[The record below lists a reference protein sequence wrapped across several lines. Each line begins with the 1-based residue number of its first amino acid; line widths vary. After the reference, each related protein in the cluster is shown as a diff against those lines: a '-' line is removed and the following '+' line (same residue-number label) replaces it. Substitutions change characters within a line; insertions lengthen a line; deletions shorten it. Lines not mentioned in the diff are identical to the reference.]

1 MKKLF
6 VSLLIVAT
14 VTLGLPS
21 NFKLEAAVGQATIDY
36 LLRARQSSW
45 ITQGLAAAG
54 QQNLNLDYLNGFEA
68 QHANDAAKAV
78 LAVVAAGHNPAD
90 YNGQN
95 FVQTLLGFQNN
106 NQLGAANLINDDK
119 WGIMA
124 LRAAGLPADHA
135 AIVNSKNY
143 ILQNQNQDG
152 SWSYQPGSVSS
163 SNNTA
168 AAIMALAEAGLTRN
182 DQVIVNA
189 LNYLRDFQNE
199 DGGFS
204 DNAGAVSDSAS
215 DAWMI
220 AALNKL
226 EIDPASWQRNNRNA
240 IQHLISLMLNDGSFP
255 YVAGEEQGNAVFTAQ
270 AAVALA
276 GKSWPVAR
284 IVIGGNDDNG
294 NNNELIDNDVANPN
308 DGGLVNRPKH
318 LRIEGANQTIC
329 DVEVEAATALQA
341 VERGAGLC
349 GYQYHITQSDF
360 GPYLDRVNNEASEG
374 ANGWMYRVNWVSP
387 QVGAADYDLRP
398 GDYVL
403 WAFGQFPL
411 LPLRLSL
418 SDDVVGLNEE
428 VTAVVEYFDEQQW
441 LPVVE
446 ARVQAGANV
455 YTTNQNGRAILSF
468 PERAAFDVYAS
479 KAGLIRS
486 QKQPLTIGSG
496 LTDALDL
503 RVNIEN
509 ANPGGGGNGGGNN
522 GGRLAFEIAMDN
534 LDFGTLR
541 PSATASRAVRVSNTG
556 DVDIYLE
563 ATVTGD
569 TVFTQGLALDARIWE
584 EYSANLPSQAGS
596 EVSVSLTV
604 PANYQSVGPKQGQL
618 VFWAIAR

>member
-1 MKKLF
+1 MKKIF
-6 VSLLIVAT
+6 ISLLIVAT

-21 NFKLEAAVGQATIDY
+21 NFKVEAAVAQATIDY

-45 ITQGLAAAG
+45 ITQGLSAAG
-54 QQNLNLDYLNGFEA
+54 QEDLSLEYLDNWQG
-68 QHANDAAKAV
+68 QHANDVSKAV
-78 LAVVAAGHNPAD
+78 LAVVAAGQNPND
-90 YNGQN
+90 FNGQN
-95 FVQTLLGFQNN
+95 LVQVLLDYQNN
-106 NQLGAANLINDDK
+106 NQLGAVNLINDDK
-119 WGIMA
+119 WGIIA
-124 LRAAGLPADHA
+124 LRSAGLAVDHQ

-143 ILQNQNQDG
+143 IIQNQNEDG
-152 SWSYQPGSVSS
+152 GWSYQPGSVSS

-182 DQVIVNA
+182 DQVIIDA
-189 LNYLRDFQNE
+189 LDYLRDFQNE

-215 DAWMI
+215 DAWI
-220 AALNKL
+220 IVALNKL
-226 EIDPASWQRNNRNA
+226 EIDPGSWRMNNHNA
-240 IQHLISLMLNDGSFP
+240 IEHLNSLMLEDGSFP
-255 YVAGEEQGNAVFTAQ
+255 YVAGENGNPVFTAQ

-284 IVIGGNDDNG
+284 IAIGGNDDNG

-308 DGGLVNRPKH
+308 DGGLVNRPQH

-349 GYQYHITQSDF
+349 GYQYHITESDF
-360 GPYLDRVNNEASEG
+360 GPYLDRVNNEVSEG
-374 ANGWMYRVNWVSP
+374 PNGWMYRVNWVSP
-387 QVGAADYDLRP
+387 NSGAADYNLQA

-418 SDDVVGLNEE
+418 SDDTVGLNEE
-428 VTAVVEYFDEQQW
+428 VTATVEYFDEQQW
-441 LPVVE
+441 LPAVE

-455 YTTNQNGRAILSF
+455 YTTNQDGRTILSF
-468 PERAAFDVYAS
+468 PERAAFDVYAT

-541 PSATASRAVRVSNTG
+541 PAESNNRPVRVSNTG

-569 TVFTQGLALDARIWE
+569 TVFTQGLALDARSWE